1 MPDPYFITIS
11 LIVSFLGGGIV
22 SAAINWVRSE
32 RADKKERK
40 IKFLDA
46 QLRNLYGPLY
56 YFVSQSEKCFE
67 LNDRFHKAYNEEFI
81 QEKWSKNSLTQE
93 RLRVRAGQTLELANQ
108 YIAKVKSNNHKI
120 KEILDNNYSFIE
132 PDDVDVFM
140 LFNEHYLRFNKEIEE
155 SGKLMTPDGI
165 YEKIGDISF
174 LRPEFID
181 RVKLK
186 FQKKKTELKCLLD
199 K

>member
-1 MPDPYFITIS
+1 MQDPYFITMS

-40 IKFLDA
+40 IKFLDD

-81 QEKWSKNSLTQE
+81 QEKWSKDALTQE
-93 RLRVRAGQTLELANQ
+93 RLCVRAGQTLELANQ
-108 YIAKVKSNNHKI
+108 YIAEVKSNNHKI
-120 KEILDNNYSFIE
+120 KEILDNNYSFID

-140 LFNEHYLRFNKEIEE
+140 FFNEHYLRFNKEIEE

-174 LRPEFID
+174 LRPEFIE

-186 FQKKKTELKCLLD
+186 FKNKKSSLDELLK
-199 K
+199 

>member
-1 MPDPYFITIS
+1 MSDPYFITVS
-11 LIVSFLGGGIV
+11 LVVSFLGGGIV
-22 SAAINWVRSE
+22 SAAINWVRTE

-40 IKFLDA
+40 IKFLDD
-46 QLRNLYGPLY
+46 QLRKLYGPLY

-81 QEKWSKNSLTQE
+81 QEKWSKDTLTQE

-108 YIAKVKSNNHKI
+108 YIAEVKSNNHKI
-120 KEILDNNYSFIE
+120 KEILDNNYSFID

-155 SGKLMTPDGI
+155 SGKLITPDGI

-174 LRPEFID
+174 LRPDFID

-186 FQKKKTELKCLLD
+186 FQKKKTKLEDLLN

>member
-1 MPDPYFITIS
+1 MSDPYFITAS

-22 SAAINWVRSE
+22 SAAINWARSE

-40 IKFLDA
+40 IKFLND

-81 QEKWSKNSLTQE
+81 QEKWSKDELTRE
-93 RLRVRAGQTLELANQ
+93 RLRTRAVQTIDLANQ
-108 YIAKVKSNNHKI
+108 YIAEVKSNNQKI
-120 KEILDNNYSFIE
+120 KEILDNSYSLID
-132 PDDVDVFM
+132 PDDIDVFM

-155 SGKLMTPDGI
+155 SGKLITPDGI
-165 YEKIGDISF
+165 YERIGDISF
-174 LRPEFID
+174 LRPEFME

-186 FQKKKTELKCLLD
+186 FRNKKNELEGLLD